1 ARAIENSKRIRRWAR
16 EAAEYHEIPYEMLA
30 VLLEQENGQNVS
42 AFRRF
47 AQGYERF
54 LQFSGAVIKDATGMP
69 VPGAGGSTGIINMLR
84 STFLETI
91 SYTKE
96 KYARPLLPVHKQDI
110 DSGFAGV
117 DIEADLYYGAAHIRQ
132 LIDDVVGNPCTK
144 GEISLEQVK
153 KVFVRYNGTRED
165 AKKYG
170 DAATNKLL
178 GAYKGT
184 FTLHF
189 YEK

>member
-1 ARAIENSKRIRRWAR
+1 
-16 EAAEYHEIPYEMLA
+16 MLA

-54 LQFSGAVIKDATGMP
+54 LQFSGAVIKGATGMP
-69 VPGAGGSTGIINMLR
+69 VPGAEGSTGIINMLR
-84 STFLETI
+84 STFLKTI

-96 KYARPLLPVHKQDI
+96 TYARPLLPAHKQGI

-132 LIDDVVGNPCTK
+132 LIDRVVGSPCTK
-144 GEISLEQVK
+144 GEITLDQVRL
-153 KVFVRYNGTRED
+153 VFTSYNGPPRPDNEKAHKYGDDAMSKLLGSYNGT
-165 AKKYG
+165 K
-170 DAATNKLL
+170 
-178 GAYKGT
+178 
-184 FTLHF
+184 TLHF
-189 YEK
+189 YE